1 MRFSGQTNWQ
11 LTRLLLSP
19 FLIHSIPSSLM
30 PLIKFLEHCIGDK
43 RVLRLIRKW
52 LRPGI
57 IEDCKWLK
65 TKLGTPQGAVISPLL
80 SNVYLHYV
88 FDLWMKWWR
97 EKRCIGEVI
106 VVRDADDFVIGFV
119 RVDRPPK
126 QRH

>member
-1 MRFSGQTNWQ
+1 
-11 LTRLLLSP
+11 
-19 FLIHSIPSSLM
+19 
-30 PLIKFLEHCIGDK
+30 LIKFLEHRIGDK

-52 LRPGI
+52 LRAGI

-65 TKLGTPQGAVISPLL
+65 KKLGTSQAAGISPLL

-119 RVDRPPK
+119 IGSVHYDEAKACLEELRARFADFGLKLHTEKTRLIGF
-126 QRH
+126 